1 MPESPVP
8 STFKHRVHTFTS
20 LLAALI
26 CSFYDITVSYEIEL
40 YTILTETVRE
50 ASDDIIQR
58 VRSGFPMSERLSTG
72 LEIHLAYARARQNPL
87 ERLGIMWC
95 WTFIEL
101 PVFLYLN
108 YLGQLWHVV
117 LWKLKLSVRWWR
129 CLQAHCQQALLIPA
143 AIRGRIVHEL
153 PGLTD
158 KETNSM
164 VTSISVLGFVA
175 NLLGVYNM

>member
-1 MPESPVP
+1 MQESQVP

-26 CSFYDITVSYEIEL
+26 CSFYDVTVSYEIEL

-50 ASDDIIQR
+50 ASDDMIQR
-58 VRSGFPMSERLSTG
+58 VRSGFPLSERLSTL
-72 LEIHLAYARARQNPL
+72 LETHLAYARARQNPF

-101 PVFLYLN
+101 PVVLCLN
-108 YLGQLWHVV
+108 YLDQLRHVV
-117 LWKLKLSVRWWR
+117 FWELKLSVRWWR

-143 AIRGRIVHEL
+143 AIRARIVHEL
-153 PGLTD
+153 PALTD
-158 KETNSM
+158 KETNWM
-164 VTSISVLGFVA
+164 VASISVLGFVA
-175 NLLGVYNM
+175 NLLGVYGM